1 MNVLFQKKFG
11 SNRQQPELS
20 KRTGTLPVTS
30 FILALLFCL
39 PALAQNNIRVRGKVT
54 DEVGQP
60 IARATITVKGQ
71 HLGANADDQG
81 NFEIMAPANGSL
93 IISAVNYAQ
102 QEIPVNNRQ
111 LIEVKL
117 SISIQKVES
126 EVIVVGYGS
135 ARKKDVTGS
144 VVSISGAKMNEVPS
158 PNIARALQ
166 GRIAGVEMTQTSSK
180 PGTSMQIRIR
190 GTRSLNATNDPL
202 IVLDGIPFPGSISD
216 IDPNDIKSVDILKDA
231 SATAIYGSRGANGV
245 VLITTNKGQS
255 GQKAKLSYN
264 TFNGF
269 KKVFGKYPMMS
280 GPEFWALR
288 KANNAT
294 PGSSVHTNTI
304 DEDSTVN
311 TDWQDLLYRT
321 GWVTSQDAGITG
333 GSDKGNYSIGFGY
346 YKDQAVIPLQNY
358 ERFSLRT
365 SLEQR
370 IGNALRIGLT
380 TNNSYATT
388 HDNNLGP
395 GSALAL
401 SPLINPY
408 NTDGTMKSIAS
419 MNTVGSQWLYTRQAL
434 EALGDNYID
443 LNRSFNTYNALYAE
457 LNIPGVKGLKY
468 RANIGLNFR
477 QTNYGAYT
485 GQGVFSGVP
494 TNVSGANISNSQT
507 THWVIEN
514 LLMYDRTF
522 AEKHKLN
529 AVAMYSTEQNTS
541 WGSSASAQDIP
552 AEAFQFYDLGRAN
565 VTPTINPANQSYT
578 RSGLRSV
585 MGRAMYSYNDRY
597 MLSATFRS
605 DASSVLAPGHQWH
618 AYPAVSAG
626 WNIRNESFMQ
636 TIEAVDALKVRVGY
650 GETSNQSINPYQTLG
665 LLTTLPYNFGNSTY
679 YTGMYVTQLPNPSLG
694 WEFSR
699 TWNYAID
706 FALLKNR
713 LSGTVEYYVQ
723 NTDNV
728 LLSVGLPP
736 TSGVNNYTAN
746 IGSTQNKGVEFTL
759 NGVILDNH
767 NGFTWE
773 AGVNVYAN
781 RNKLVSL
788 ASGAVKDEGNL
799 WFVGHPIDVIF
810 DYKKIGLWANSKDS
824 ATGYMKTLEP
834 AGNVGMIRV
843 QYTGDYNPDGSPTRA
858 INGNDRQV
866 TDLQPDFEGGF
877 NTRVSYK
884 GFELGVVGAFKSGG
898 VLISTLYGSAGYLNN
913 MNTRSGN
920 NVKVD
925 YWRPD
930 HTNAKYPRPG
940 GVGGDNPQYGSTL
953 GYFSASYL
961 KIRTITLGY
970 NFNQSWMKRVGVEKM
985 RLYCTAEN
993 PFVFF
998 SPYKKE
1004 SGMDPETN
1012 SHANENTAVQYGP
1025 TRLLTVG
1032 TNTPSTRNYLIG
1044 LNVTF

>member
-1 MNVLFQKKFG
+1 
-11 SNRQQPELS
+11 
-20 KRTGTLPVTS
+20 
-30 FILALLFCL
+30 
-39 PALAQNNIRVRGKVT
+39 
-54 DEVGQP
+54 
-60 IARATITVKGQ
+60 
-71 HLGANADDQG
+71 
-81 NFEIMAPANGSL
+81 MAPANGSL